1 MRRVRSSGVRAV
13 GVAGRT
19 AAAAAACALGFF
31 GIAGCKARPPAE
43 GVIAPSEFDP
53 GPVVRQTDVG
63 LEVYTWLTDVSEEDL
78 ARALREFPPAPVQPE
93 LVELWRQYGLRIIAV
108 PVDRLSP
115 LSGRL
120 RISRST
126 QRQWLGQATTWTEV
140 VSSPSLARPTT
151 IALDAERLRLPPGR
165 LRLLTRSW
173 LVPVSPDSPRD
184 ARTDDQAPDAA
195 LTIELVPQHRED
207 RALAERTGLTLEMP
221 TLDPADEGQ
230 VFTRLLA
237 RMTVRA
243 GGAFVIVS
251 ERPGVDWSA
260 GAKPASERDR
270 AGGQTSTPAE
280 EPGVQAG
287 GQVGGQVAEPAPA
300 PKLGEVVRGK
310 AFAPGAGASA
320 SARSVPAAAEEPGE
334 PAQDI
339 GPAIPTVP
347 TLGEMLMPARPQRG
361 VLVLVPRV
369 PERYRLLGN

>member
-43 GVIAPSEFDP
+43 GVIAPAEFDP

-63 LEVYTWLTDVSEEDL
+63 LEVYTWLTEASEEDL
-78 ARALREFPPAPVQPE
+78 GRALREFPPAPVQPE

-140 VSSPSLARPTT
+140 VSSPSLSRPTT

-173 LVPVSPDSPRD
+173 LVPVSPESPRD

-251 ERPGVDWSA
+251 ERPGVDWTA
-260 GAKPASERDR
+260 GSTPASEQDR
-270 AGGQTSTPAE
+270 AVAGGATSTRAE
-280 EPGVQAG
+280 QPGVQP
-287 GQVGGQVAEPAPA
+287 AEPAPA

-310 AFAPGAGASA
+310 AFAPGAGATA
-320 SARSVPAAAEEPGE
+320 SARSAPDAAEDGAE
-334 PAQDI
+334 PAQDV